1 MHIRRMHSLFCISAL
16 LLTFIVGCSGS
27 SSSNSMLGY
36 WADPNNIT
44 TTIQTENGITT
55 AVSVYDLNQP
65 QGKNLVESSSF
76 AYGSLIWRY
85 CMPDNT
91 CQTVKTV
98 RVNGDSMTVN
108 VTNDKGE
115 TSPLTLTRVAKGT
128 P

>member
-1 MHIRRMHSLFCISAL
+1 MHRRRMHSLFCISAL
-16 LLTFIVGCSGS
+16 FLIFIVGCSGS
-27 SSSNSMLGY
+27 SSSTSMIGY

-44 TTIQTENGITT
+44 TTIQTQNGITT

-65 QGKNLVESSSF
+65 QGKNLVVSSSF

-91 CQTVKTV
+91 CQTVSTV
-98 RVNGDSMTVN
+98 RVNGDSLTVN
-108 VTNDKGE
+108 VTNDKGQ
-115 TSPLTLTRVAKGT
+115 TSSMTLKRVAKGT